1 MTLSKE
7 DIEIIIMR
15 LLDEGEKTTTEI
27 EDTLR
32 KEGSRS
38 ECMDKVNFA
47 LIKLRGEKK
56 VEGRFSPEK
65 KSMVWKK
72 L

>member
-1 MTLSKE
+1 MTLSND

-38 ECMDKVNFA
+38 ECMDKVNFV
-47 LIKLRGEKK
+47 LIKLRNEKR

>member
-1 MTLSKE
+1 MTLNKD

-15 LLDEGEKTTTEI
+15 LLDEGEKTTTEL
-27 EDTLR
+27 EETLR
-32 KEGSRS
+32 KDGTRS
-38 ECMDKVNFA
+38 ECMDKVNFV
-47 LIKLRGEKK
+47 LIKLRSEKK
-56 VEGRFSPEK
+56 IEGRFSPEK

>member
-1 MTLSKE
+1 MPLSKE

-15 LLDEGEKTTTEI
+15 LLDEGEKTTTEL
-27 EDTLR
+27 EETLR
-32 KEGSRS
+32 KDGSRS
-38 ECMDKVNFA
+38 ECMDKVNFI

-56 VEGRFSPEK
+56 IEGKFSSEK
-65 KSMVWKK
+65 KSMIWKK